1 MGEVTRE
8 DLEAMHA
15 EVDAGERSEG
25 GGLPYN
31 LDDSLK
37 QARISRRVGLSPERW
52 AEARAVPV
60 EYARMLW
67 RYLDQG

>member
-1 MGEVTRE
+1 MGELTRA

-15 EVDAGERSEG
+15 EVDAGERPD

-37 QARISRRVGLSPERW
+37 QARISRRVGLSPEQW
-52 AEARAVPV
+52 AEARDVPV